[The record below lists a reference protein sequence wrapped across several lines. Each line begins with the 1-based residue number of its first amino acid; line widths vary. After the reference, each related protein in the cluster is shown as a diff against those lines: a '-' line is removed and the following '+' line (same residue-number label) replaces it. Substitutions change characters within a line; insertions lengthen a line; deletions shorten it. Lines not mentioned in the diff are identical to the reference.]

1 MLMKVTDLG
10 KFGFDDDIVEGL
22 VKYGVFPNVVKKGKT
37 LYVSKEEVQ
46 YIINTFLKNAI
57 KLYETAEMAE
67 ELKAKLAKEQG
78 KQ

>member
-1 MLMKVTDLG
+1 MLIKVIDLV
-10 KFGFDDDIVEGL
+10 KFGFDDEIIEGL
-22 VKYGVFPNVVKKGKT
+22 VKYGVFPQVVKKGKT

-67 ELKAKLAKEQG
+67 EMKTKLAKEQG
-78 KQ
+78 K